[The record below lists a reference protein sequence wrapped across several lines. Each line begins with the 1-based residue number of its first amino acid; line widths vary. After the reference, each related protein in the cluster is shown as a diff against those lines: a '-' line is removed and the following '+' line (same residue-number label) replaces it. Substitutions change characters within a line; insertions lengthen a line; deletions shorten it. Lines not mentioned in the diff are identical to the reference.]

1 VTDELSKPLGQTSK
15 PKRRSTAPKIIGN
28 TVAMAAGAVIVAAAA
43 WTLLTE
49 DPLGGEPVAVVATHT
64 PKKDA
69 APGTET
75 AAKSLATPAA
85 TAQASAPTAAPAGAQ
100 TVTIID
106 GSTGKR
112 EQVMVGGGAPAAPGA
127 PTVQRIAIPPEATGS
142 APASKSPSTQS
153 SANPAAPAEKSA
165 AVDPKLLEQTTQ
177 GQIPKIGSDGVRP
190 ADAYAQPAAAAK
202 GPRVAVVV
210 GRLGISAN
218 MLTEA
223 LAKLPG
229 PVTLAV
235 TPYGAD
241 LERWVARARGEGHE
255 VLLQVPMEPFD
266 YPENDPGPQTLLTNL
281 PPEQNINRLHWFM
294 ARFGGYVGLAN
305 YMGARFVM
313 NDASVG
319 AVIRESG
326 KRGLMFFDDGATPRT
341 VTGTAAGSANVP
353 YAKADI
359 VIDATPNA
367 AEIESALAKLEA
379 AAHER
384 GLAVGYASALPVS
397 IERIANWAKTLSAR
411 GVTLVPI
418 SAVAKK
424 PKSSLVSSE

>member
-1 VTDELSKPLGQTSK
+1 
-15 PKRRSTAPKIIGN
+15 
-28 TVAMAAGAVIVAAAA
+28 
-43 WTLLTE
+43 
-49 DPLGGEPVAVVATHT
+49 
-64 PKKDA
+64 
-69 APGTET
+69 
-75 AAKSLATPAA
+75 
-85 TAQASAPTAAPAGAQ
+85 
-100 TVTIID
+100 VTIID

-112 EQVMVGGGAPAAPGA
+112 EQVVVGGGAQAAPGTSAAPSALAAPGA
-127 PTVQRIAIPPEATGS
+127 PAVQRIVIPSETRTPAQS
-142 APASKSPSTQS
+142 KAAPAQQPSS
-153 SANPAAPAEKSA
+153 AAPAEKSA
-165 AVDPKLLEQTTQ
+165 AVNPNLLEQTTQ

-190 ADAYAQPAAAAK
+190 AEAYAQPAATTK
-202 GPRVAVVV
+202 GARVAIVV

-241 LERWVARARGEGHE
+241 LARWVARARGEGHE

-266 YPENDPGPQTLLTNL
+266 YPENDPGPQTLLTSL

-341 VTGTAAGSANVP
+341 VTSTAAGSANVP

-367 AEIESALAKLEA
+367 AEIEGALAKLEA
-379 AAHER
+379 AAHEH
-384 GLAVGYASALPVS
+384 GFAVGYASALPVS

-418 SAVAKK
+418 SAVANK

>member
-1 VTDELSKPLGQTSK
+1 M
-15 PKRRSTAPKIIGN
+15 PKIIAN
-28 TVAMAAGAVIVAAAA
+28 AIAMAAVAVIVAAAA

-49 DPLGGEPVAVVATHT
+49 DPLGGEPVAVVATHA
-64 PKKDA
+64 PKKEA
-69 APGTET
+69 VPGTEP
-75 AAKSLATPAA
+75 AAKPAAPPAATVQAATPAA
-85 TAQASAPTAAPAGAQ
+85 PPPGAQ
-100 TVTIID
+100 TVTVID

-112 EQVMVGGGAPAAPGA
+112 EQVVVGGSAQAAPDAPA
-127 PTVQRIAIPPEATGS
+127 VQRIVIPPEPGTPALSTA
-142 APASKSPSTQS
+142 APAQPTPPS
-153 SANPAAPAEKSA
+153 AAPAEKST

-177 GQIPKIGSDGVRP
+177 GQIPKIGSNGERP
-190 ADAYAQPAAAAK
+190 AEIYAQPAATTK
-202 GPRVAVVV
+202 GPRVAIVV

-223 LAKLPG
+223 MAKLPG

-266 YPENDPGPQTLLTNL
+266 YPENDPGPQTLLTSL

-313 NDASVG
+313 NDASVA

-359 VIDATPNA
+359 VIDATPSVP
-367 AEIESALAKLEA
+367 EIEGALAKLEA

-384 GLAVGYASALPVS
+384 GFAVGYASALPVS
-397 IERIANWAKTLSAR
+397 IERIANWAKSLPSR

-418 SAVAKK
+418 SAIANK
-424 PKSSLVSSE
+424 PKSS

>member
-1 VTDELSKPLGQTSK
+1 
-15 PKRRSTAPKIIGN
+15 
-28 TVAMAAGAVIVAAAA
+28 MAAGAVIVAAAA

-49 DPLGGEPVAVVATHT
+49 DPLGGEPVAVVATHA

-69 APGTET
+69 AAPAET
-75 AAKSLATPAA
+75 AAKSPATPTA
-85 TAQASAPTAAPAGAQ
+85 TAQASTPATPPSGAQ

-112 EQVMVGGGAPAAPGA
+112 EQVVVGGGGATPGA
-127 PTVQRIAIPPEATGS
+127 PAVQRIVIPSEATGTAAQS
-142 APASKSPSTQS
+142 KAAPAQQPSS
-153 SANPAAPAEKSA
+153 SAAPAEKSA
-165 AVDPKLLEQTTQ
+165 AVNPKLLEQTTQ

-190 ADAYAQPAAAAK
+190 VDAYAQPAAAAK
-202 GPRVAVVV
+202 GPRVAMVV

-266 YPENDPGPQTLLTNL
+266 YPENDPGPQTLLTSL

-367 AEIESALAKLEA
+367 AEIEGALAKLEA

-384 GLAVGYASALPVS
+384 SFAVGYASALPVS

-418 SAVAKK
+418 SAVANK

>member
-1 VTDELSKPLGQTSK
+1 MTDELSKPLGQASK
-15 PKRRSTAPKIIGN
+15 TKRRSTAPKFIAN

-49 DPLGGEPVAVVATHT
+49 DPLGGEPVAVVATHA

-69 APGTET
+69 APSAET
-75 AAKSLATPAA
+75 AAKSPAMPAA
-85 TAQASAPTAAPAGAQ
+85 TAQASPPAAPPPGAQ
-100 TVTIID
+100 TVTVID

-112 EQVMVGGGAPAAPGA
+112 EQVVVGGGAPAAPGA
-127 PTVQRIAIPPEATGS
+127 PAIQRIVIPSEATGTAAQS
-142 APASKSPSTQS
+142 KAIPAQQPSSPTL
-153 SANPAAPAEKSA
+153 PAEKSA
-165 AVDPKLLEQTTQ
+165 SADPKLLEQTTQ
-177 GQIPKIGSDGVRP
+177 GQVPKIGSDGVRP
-190 ADAYAQPAAAAK
+190 AEAYAQPAAAAK
-202 GPRVAVVV
+202 GPRVAIVV

-266 YPENDPGPQTLLTNL
+266 YPENDPGPQTLLTSL

-313 NDASVG
+313 NDASIS

-367 AEIESALAKLEA
+367 AEIEGALAKLEA
-379 AAHER
+379 AAQER
-384 GLAVGYASALPVS
+384 GFAVGYASALPVS
-397 IERIANWAKTLSAR
+397 VERIANWAKTLSAR

-418 SAVAKK
+418 SAVANK
-424 PKSSLVSSE
+424 PKASLANSE